1 MKIFTTILLVICGQ
15 SILLGQE
22 FAPIG
27 TTWIVEIAE
36 PLDDW
41 RGTLTNSSLR
51 DAIVKGNSCKVKI
64 KSQPTTDNEISGEYI
79 PCQNGDSILHYIPQL
94 DSFNTVMDFGAE
106 IGESWVS
113 FDKANDY
120 VSFGEMRNQKY
131 VVDSISHIF
140 STSNDSIRIQHLTE
154 YGKFWNDPDSEFEW
168 NGSKKPIQ
176 YLGFEGALL
185 PSNDGD
191 GFTDDITQ
199 LSIRCYED
207 NNIGLVKLTNDL
219 NCQTTSINELE
230 RQLVEIYPNPTY
242 GHFEIRGCE
251 NIIDSKL
258 QITDYTG
265 RQLGKI
271 SNSRDIDISHL
282 NDGIYFLYIVT

>member
-15 SILLGQE
+15 SILMGQE

-27 TTWIVEIAE
+27 ATWIVEIAE

-51 DAIVKGNSCKVKI
+51 DTIVKENSCKVMI

-79 PCQNGDSILHYIPQL
+79 PCKNGDSIPHYIPQL

-131 VVDSISHIF
+131 VVDSISYIF
-140 STSNDSIRIQHLTE
+140 STSNDSIGIQHLTE

-168 NGSKKPIQ
+168 NGSKKLIQ

-185 PSNDGD
+185 SLNDSD

-219 NCQTTSINELE
+219 NCQTTSINKLE
-230 RQLVEIYPNPTY
+230 RHLVEIYPNPTY
-242 GHFEIRGCE
+242 GHSEIRGFE

-265 RQLGKI
+265 RQDKI
-271 SNSRDIDISHL
+271 SNSRDNDISHL
-282 NDGIYFLYIVT
+282 MMEFIFIT